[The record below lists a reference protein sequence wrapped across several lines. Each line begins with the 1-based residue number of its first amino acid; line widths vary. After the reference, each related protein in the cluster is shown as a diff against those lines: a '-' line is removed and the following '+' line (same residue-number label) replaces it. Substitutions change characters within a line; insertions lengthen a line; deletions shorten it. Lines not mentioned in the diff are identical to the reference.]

1 MGITYQTNNRQRRK
15 VMTAP
20 LNAPPQELGE
30 AVPAI
35 ADAPALD
42 AEATPGPARLGSLVA
57 ALLGAALAAAA
68 LNYLL

>member
-42 AEATPGPARLGSLVA
+42 AEATPARLGSLVA
-57 ALLGAALAAAA
+57 ALVGAALAAAA